1 MSINWKLLSVD
12 PFLNIFN
19 FHRQSKLSESPK
31 FSLMHLSIMWKIN
44 WKRRAFLLNESF
56 NDTNNSPL
64 SQWYLMASE
73 ALYSKIFKP
82 TPQVKNKTFPE
93 KVLAKSLLT
102 IKLLLKIN
110 FSRIFHFSNTST
122 HFNTP
127 TVIYTF
133 SNNLDVKAFLHDN
146 FTLPCDC

>member
-1 MSINWKLLSVD
+1 
-12 PFLNIFN
+12 
-19 FHRQSKLSESPK
+19 
-31 FSLMHLSIMWKIN
+31 
-44 WKRRAFLLNESF
+44 
-56 NDTNNSPL
+56 
-64 SQWYLMASE
+64 MASE

-82 TPQVKNKTFPE
+82 TPLVKNKTFPV